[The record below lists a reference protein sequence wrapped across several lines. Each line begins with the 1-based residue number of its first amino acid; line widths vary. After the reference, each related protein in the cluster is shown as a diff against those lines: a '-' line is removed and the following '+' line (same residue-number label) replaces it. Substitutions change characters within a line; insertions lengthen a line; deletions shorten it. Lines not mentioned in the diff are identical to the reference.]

1 MNILIW
7 NLNQIKSQSMF
18 NSFCHTVSYEYKCS
32 NGNVIPSLVWMF
44 SKMLL
49 NKRGAQENVEKII
62 SFSRPIG
69 SILLGNC
76 FRSSYANVI
85 QTLNRIDFHSRKN
98 PLKES
103 TDSARYYD
111 RIDHSGNVFRDQRM
125 YYLLPLHHKWHPKD
139 SPRRSRL
146 MFYLSIV
153 KVVTV
158 FFSIVIW
165 AE

>member
-1 MNILIW
+1 
-7 NLNQIKSQSMF
+7 MF
-18 NSFCHTVSYEYKCS
+18 NSFCHTASYEYKCS
-32 NGNVIPSLVWMF
+32 NRNVIPSLVWMF

-49 NKRGAQENVEKII
+49 NKRGAQEDVEKII

-76 FRSSYANVI
+76 FRSYYANVI
-85 QTLNRIDFHSRKN
+85 QTLNRKDFHSRKN

-103 TDSARYYD
+103 TDSAARYYD

-139 SPRRSRL
+139 SLRRSRL
-146 MFYLSIV
+146 MIYLSIV
-153 KVVTV
+153 KGVTV
-158 FFSIVIW
+158 FFSLVIW
-165 AE
+165 TETMSNQLG

>member
-1 MNILIW
+1 
-7 NLNQIKSQSMF
+7 MF
-18 NSFCHTVSYEYKCS
+18 NSFCHTASYEYKCS
-32 NGNVIPSLVWMF
+32 NRNVIPSLVWMF

-49 NKRGAQENVEKII
+49 NKRGAQEDVEKII

-76 FRSSYANVI
+76 FRSYYANVI
-85 QTLNRIDFHSRKN
+85 QTLNRKDFHSRKN

-103 TDSARYYD
+103 TDSAARYYD

-139 SPRRSRL
+139 SLRRSRL

-153 KVVTV
+153 KGVTV
-158 FFSIVIW
+158 FFSLVIW
-165 AE
+165 TETMSNQLG

>member
-1 MNILIW
+1 
-7 NLNQIKSQSMF
+7 MF
-18 NSFCHTVSYEYKCS
+18 NSFCHTASYEYKCS
-32 NGNVIPSLVWMF
+32 NRNAIPSLVWMF

-49 NKRGAQENVEKII
+49 NKRGAQEDVEKII

-76 FRSSYANVI
+76 FRSYYANVI
-85 QTLNRIDFHSRKN
+85 QTLNRKDFHSRKN

-103 TDSARYYD
+103 TNSARYYD

-139 SPRRSRL
+139 TLRRSRL
-146 MFYLSIV
+146 MLYLSIV
-153 KVVTV
+153 KMVTV

-165 AE
+165 TETMSNQLG